1 MGLYQVAIPTKI
13 YFGRN
18 IWEEALKVQEAIL
31 QGNVMIVTTGRSL
44 YRLGYVEELRK
55 CLQNCSCIKNIVIF
69 DTISANPKLSEV
81 RKGIL
86 LGKQERT
93 DVIVGFGGGSAMDA
107 AKAIAAGV
115 KSEVRIEDL
124 FYQGGEP
131 GADTLPV
138 IAIPTTAGTG
148 SELSKA
154 AIITDDVRKIKSG
167 IRGRALYPFAAI
179 VDSYFTESVPFQ
191 VTMETGFDVLAH
203 AAESYISRSAS
214 PYTKMQSETAIQ
226 IVGKYLPRLAEN
238 LKDEKA
244 REKMSFASMIMGIN
258 LGNASTCLP
267 HRLPYPIGAHTDTS
281 HGAGLAALF
290 TAWIR
295 CEYRYASGQVERMMN
310 LLTGRD
316 IRGEADCTE
325 AVYRFIRLLKLTA
338 SLQELGIERKQLEA
352 MAAEVSGNIGNDPA
366 SQEEGIIPKL
376 YEMAWR
382 EGAVCRRS

>member
-86 LGKQERT
+86 LGKQEKT

-167 IRGRALYPFAAI
+167 IRGRALYPSAAI

-267 HRLPYPIGAHTDTS
+267 HRLQYPIGAHTDTS

>member
-267 HRLPYPIGAHTDTS
+267 HRLQLIRIPVTER
-281 HGAGLAALF
+281 GLRHCL
-290 TAWIR
+290 R
-295 CEYRYASGQVERMMN
+295 
-310 LLTGRD
+310 
-316 IRGEADCTE
+316 RGSDA
-325 AVYRFIRLLKLTA
+325 
-338 SLQELGIERKQLEA
+338 
-352 MAAEVSGNIGNDPA
+352 NIDMRPVR
-366 SQEEGIIPKL
+366 
-376 YEMAWR
+376 WR
-382 EGAVCRRS
+382 E

>member
-1 MGLYQVAIPTKI
+1 M
-13 YFGRN
+13 
-18 IWEEALKVQEAIL
+18 
-31 QGNVMIVTTGRSL
+31 
-44 YRLGYVEELRK
+44 EELRK

-167 IRGRALYPFAAI
+167 IRGRALYCCNC
-179 VDSYFTESVPFQ
+179 
-191 VTMETGFDVLAH
+191 GFIF
-203 AAESYISRSAS
+203 Y
-214 PYTKMQSETAIQ
+214 
-226 IVGKYLPRLAEN
+226 
-238 LKDEKA
+238 
-244 REKMSFASMIMGIN
+244 GI
-258 LGNASTCLP
+258 GT
-267 HRLPYPIGAHTDTS
+267 
-281 HGAGLAALF
+281 F
-290 TAWIR
+290 
-295 CEYRYASGQVERMMN
+295 
-310 LLTGRD
+310 
-316 IRGEADCTE
+316 
-325 AVYRFIRLLKLTA
+325 
-338 SLQELGIERKQLEA
+338 
-352 MAAEVSGNIGNDPA
+352 SGNHGN
-366 SQEEGIIPKL
+366 GL
-376 YEMAWR
+376 
-382 EGAVCRRS
+382 